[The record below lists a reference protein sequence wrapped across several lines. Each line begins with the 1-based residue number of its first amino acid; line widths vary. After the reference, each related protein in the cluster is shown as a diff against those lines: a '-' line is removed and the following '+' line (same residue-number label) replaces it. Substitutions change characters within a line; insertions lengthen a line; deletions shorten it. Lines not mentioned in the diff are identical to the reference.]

1 MTKTLYHF
9 AAITICTLC
18 VSLTSCQNNSKS
30 YSFSLQD
37 SSETNSA
44 LSLPLSYRNI
54 ETEGFIIGDQVTLLN
69 DSLQATDTISAEGK
83 LVKISGISEQ
93 FYPLSHTD
101 TSICNKY
108 SYVRI
113 QVQDEQSIISG
124 KYIYSATSDE
134 APKEIQIEKDKYSFV
149 RLENYN
155 ALSDTS
161 ATCDLHTPLLFS
173 NSGDN
178 YKGLLKLINN
188 DIYQSEYPY
197 LELMAN
203 AIAHDVITEINTK
216 GDQLILHI
224 RRTGKQSLANI
235 VVAIKKDALNGYNA
249 EVKSI
254 ENLR

>member
-1 MTKTLYHF
+1 MIKMLNNLTT
-9 AAITICTLC
+9 ITIFILC
-18 VSLTSCQNNSKS
+18 FSFTSCQNNSKS
-30 YSFSLQD
+30 YSISIQD
-37 SSETNSA
+37 SSEKSSII
-44 LSLPLSYRNI
+44 SLPVSYRNM
-54 ETEGFIIGDQVTLLN
+54 ETEGFIIGDQVALLN

-93 FYPLSHTD
+93 FYPLTEND
-101 TSICNKY
+101 TGICNKY
-108 SYVRI
+108 YYVRI
-113 QVQDEQSIISG
+113 QVQDEQAIING
-124 KYIYSATSDE
+124 KYIYSATSEE
-134 APKEIQIEKDKYSFV
+134 APKEIQIEKDQYSFV

-161 ATCDLHTPLLFS
+161 VSCDMHTPLLFT

-178 YKGLLKLINN
+178 YKGLLKLVNN

-216 GDQLILHI
+216 GNQIILYI

-235 VVAIKKDALNGYNA
+235 VVAIKKDALNGYSA

-254 ENLR
+254 ENIR

>member
-1 MTKTLYHF
+1 MTNTLYNF
-9 AAITICTLC
+9 AAVTLFILS
-18 VSLTSCQNNSKS
+18 VSFTSCQNNSKS
-30 YSFSLQD
+30 YSLSLQD
-37 SSETNSA
+37 SSERSSA
-44 LSLPLSYRNI
+44 LSLPLSYRNM
-54 ETEGFIIGDQVTLLN
+54 ETEGFIIGEQIALLD
-69 DSLQATDTISAEGK
+69 DSLQATDTLSAEGK

-93 FYPLSHTD
+93 LYPFTAND

-108 SYVRI
+108 AYVRI
-113 QVQDEQSIISG
+113 QIQDQQAIING
-124 KYIYSATSDE
+124 KYIYSATSEE

-161 ATCDLHTPLLFS
+161 SNCDLHTPLLFS

-178 YKGLLKLINN
+178 YKGLLKLVNN

-216 GDQLILHI
+216 EDQLILNI
-224 RRTGKQSLANI
+224 RRTGKQSLANMVI
-235 VVAIKKDALNGYNA
+235 VIKKDALNGYSA

-254 ENLR
+254 ENIR